1 MSRYLGEQ
9 KLIEEAQT
17 GFPKGITK
25 ITDQVYFVLG
35 YGSST
40 ATLIEGQ
47 ESCVLIDTL
56 NGHEAAEEALAE
68 LRQFTDKPIKTII
81 FTHYHHFDHTAG
93 AGVFAAEGCEIIA
106 RTPAYP
112 QYTRSE
118 LLKDIAAIR
127 GARQFGVG
135 LTPEEII
142 SMGIGPMNELNG
154 TQAILKPTRWFS
166 EDCLT
171 LNLDGIEVHLVGAP
185 GETDDQLFVWLPQFK
200 VLCSGDNYYHSW
212 PNLYAIR
219 GGQYRDISQWVS
231 SLNAMLA
238 YDAEHLLPGHTKAIS
253 GKEAVQENLTNY
265 RDAIQYILEE
275 TLKGMNKGMTI
286 AQLVDTVQLPEKWAA
301 LPNLQEYYG
310 TVEWTVRSIYTGYL
324 GWFDGNPTKLG
335 ALPVGI
341 KAEKTLTIMGGAEK
355 VYAEAKQAIEHEDE
369 QWGVELCDILLD
381 AGEKVAESKALK
393 AEGLLHLGRMQIS
406 ANARHYYLACAKELL
421 GKGGQAKLAG
431 AAIDMDKKNE
441 G

>member
-1 MSRYLGEQ
+1 
-9 KLIEEAQT
+9 
-17 GFPKGITK
+17 
-25 ITDQVYFVLG
+25 
-35 YGSST
+35 
-40 ATLIEGQ
+40 
-47 ESCVLIDTL
+47 
-56 NGHEAAEEALAE
+56 
-68 LRQFTDKPIKTII
+68 
-81 FTHYHHFDHTAG
+81 
-93 AGVFAAEGCEIIA
+93 
-106 RTPAYP
+106 
-112 QYTRSE
+112 
-118 LLKDIAAIR
+118 
-127 GARQFGVG
+127 
-135 LTPEEII
+135 
-142 SMGIGPMNELNG
+142 
-154 TQAILKPTRWFS
+154 
-166 EDCLT
+166 
-171 LNLDGIEVHLVGAP
+171 NLDGIEVHLVGAP

-231 SLNAMLA
+231 SLDAMLT

-253 GKEAVQENLTNY
+253 GKEAVRENLTNY

-286 AQLVDTVQLPEKWAA
+286 AQLVDTVKLPEKWAA

-310 TVEWTVRSIYTGYL
+310 TVAWTIRSIYTGYL

-335 ALPVGI
+335 SLPVRI
-341 KAEKTLTIMGGAEK
+341 KAEKTLAIMGGAEK
-355 VYAEAKQAIEHEDE
+355 VYAAAKQAIEHEDE

-393 AEGLLHLGRMQIS
+393 AEGLLHLGRMQVS

-421 GKGGQAKLAG
+421 GQSGPSKLAG
-431 AAIDMDKKNE
+431 AALDMAKRNE